1 VAEAIMSQDA
11 VIRTAGLVKTYQEG
25 WFRRRAYQALRG
37 VDLEVRPRE
46 IFGLLGPNG
55 AGKTT
60 LIKILLGILHPTGGK
75 ATVLG
80 QPAGS
85 LDARRRIGYLPEN
98 MVFPRH
104 HTGHSALQFYGR
116 LNGLSEDEI
125 RQREPGLLEM
135 VGLRGREGELVRK
148 YSKGMRQ
155 RLGLAQAMIHQP
167 DILIMDEPTDGL
179 DPVGRSQIREVIE
192 RLREMGKT
200 VFLNSHIL
208 QEVEL
213 VCDRVAIMA
222 KGKLRR
228 LGTVAE
234 LTDVSGSGAGAL
246 TVLRVMASPEQVAA
260 IGASGSAATPPVR
273 VLPTTGGTS
282 GELLLELSDGSQPS
296 LDRWIDLLRSHSISI
311 VAVERKKPRLEDV
324 FMQTVDRSSFPES
337 SLETMHAEGEGGMR

>member
-1 VAEAIMSQDA
+1 
-11 VIRTAGLVKTYQEG
+11 
-25 WFRRRAYQALRG
+25 
-37 VDLEVRPRE
+37 
-46 IFGLLGPNG
+46 
-55 AGKTT
+55 
-60 LIKILLGILHPTGGK
+60 
-75 ATVLG
+75 
-80 QPAGS
+80 
-85 LDARRRIGYLPEN
+85 

-155 RLGLAQAMIHQP
+155 RLGLAQAMIHHP

-222 KGKLRR
+222 KGQLRR

-234 LTDVSGSGAGAL
+234 LTEVPGGGVGAL
-246 TVLRVMASPEQVAA
+246 TLLRVIASPEQLAA
-260 IGASGSAATPPVR
+260 IGASGSDGTPSVR
-273 VLPTTGGTS
+273 LLPTTGGTD

-296 LDRWIDLLRSHSISI
+296 LDHWIDLLRSHSISI
-311 VAVERKKPRLEDV
+311 ISVERKKPRLEDV
-324 FMQTVDRSSFPES
+324 FMQTVDRSSSPES
-337 SLETMHAEGEGGMR
+337 SHESIHVEGEGGLR